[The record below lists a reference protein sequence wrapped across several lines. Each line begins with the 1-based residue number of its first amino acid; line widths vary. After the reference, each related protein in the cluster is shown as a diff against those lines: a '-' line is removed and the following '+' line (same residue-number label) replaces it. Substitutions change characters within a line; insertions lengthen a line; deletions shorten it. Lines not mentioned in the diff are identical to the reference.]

1 MPRKTVFQR
10 LTDVVIGTGNG
21 TSSAPVNT
29 TPVYNID
36 PVGNGSEV
44 IASFSSKEE
53 RDNKLL
59 QMKQQRLLAY
69 QWGKIGYETATQQ
82 LAGANQVRVMYRDAD
97 LMDAWPEIGAAL
109 DAISEECTVIND
121 KGKMLNIYS
130 DSERVRAILEDLFV
144 NRLDIHVLLPMIFRA
159 TAKYGNEF
167 MFLNI
172 DKDNGILGWRE
183 LPVHEMV
190 RIENGLN
197 NGYGGSTMYS
207 SAMNLKPDEV
217 KFVWEGHNQ
226 ESPFMNWQVAH
237 FRLIKDSLYLPY
249 GCLVGD
255 TRIETENGFKE
266 MSNIQIGDKV
276 WTFNIGTQK
285 KELSTVTMFMPK
297 GEKEVYKVSTFHNEI
312 EGTNDHK
319 LLTYNNNKLEYKEI
333 KDLKIG
339 DLLIVDNSF
348 NKCNEKIKIDKSY
361 PTEKEAN
368 LNKNMIWWKDYI
380 DYIPDYVD
388 DDFAKFFGFMIG
400 DGWITENKYVYFATG
415 EYEKFNIEFAK
426 YMEKITNHKCR
437 FIKPHNTEN
446 NNYEYSSCVNCSKC
460 LSLIMHRMGFIDGFD
475 KKRIPSWV
483 FASNDEIKKAFL
495 NGLMIADGSYNID
508 KYGILRCGVEMSNEQ
523 LIKDIKILVQSL
535 GYKSSK
541 VSSRNRVGKY
551 TKLKNGYNIITKN
564 TSYYFYFYESFN
576 KQEKKY
582 DLVNRLENGFKTEKI
597 RKISYVGKRQTYD
610 FTVSNENSNFFANG
624 IVTHNCSF
632 LNKARRH
639 WRMLSMMED
648 AMLLYRL
655 ERSIERRIFKVNV
668 GLIDDADIP
677 AFLQQFMNNVKRA
690 PIIDPQT
697 GQMDLRKNF
706 LDVSADYVIPIKN
719 GQDPTTIETLQSAQN
734 STSMEDINYMQNKVL
749 TALRIPKAYLNFQEA
764 QGKGQNLSLLD
775 IRFNRVINNIQ
786 QAILME
792 LNKIAIIHLYV
803 LGFRDEITNF
813 TLSLNNPSNQVEM
826 MVLENLNRRIG
837 VASAAL
843 SEQGGGIPIMS
854 WHKVQKDIMGLT
866 DSEISN
872 LLNEIRLEAALA
884 LELQNTPQI
893 IKKTGLFDKV
903 DRIYGE
909 PGAQYSEQP
918 QGGDEGGF
926 GGGGGPTGGGGG
938 LDFGGGFGDTLGD
951 FGGEMGGGTDLS
963 GSEGSEGLAEMG
975 GGNTGEEAPAP
986 LTESIDEL
994 KKNAAKK
1001 MFLEAYNY
1009 RNSRLNETARGN
1021 VNVIDSAFLINEEL
1035 NSAIKGLEDE
1045 ITENIDK
1052 NDNNNEEE

>member
-249 GCLVGD
+249 G
-255 TRIETENGFKE
+255 
-266 MSNIQIGDKV
+266 
-276 WTFNIGTQK
+276 
-285 KELSTVTMFMPK
+285 
-297 GEKEVYKVSTFHNEI
+297 VS
-312 EGTNDHK
+312 
-319 LLTYNNNKLEYKEI
+319 Y
-333 KDLKIG
+333 
-339 DLLIVDNSF
+339 
-348 NKCNEKIKIDKSY
+348 
-361 PTEKEAN
+361 
-368 LNKNMIWWKDYI
+368 
-380 DYIPDYVD
+380 
-388 DDFAKFFGFMIG
+388 
-400 DGWITENKYVYFATG
+400 
-415 EYEKFNIEFAK
+415 
-426 YMEKITNHKCR
+426 
-437 FIKPHNTEN
+437 
-446 NNYEYSSCVNCSKC
+446 
-460 LSLIMHRMGFIDGFD
+460 
-475 KKRIPSWV
+475 
-483 FASNDEIKKAFL
+483 
-495 NGLMIADGSYNID
+495 
-508 KYGILRCGVEMSNEQ
+508 
-523 LIKDIKILVQSL
+523 
-535 GYKSSK
+535 
-541 VSSRNRVGKY
+541 
-551 TKLKNGYNIITKN
+551 
-564 TSYYFYFYESFN
+564 
-576 KQEKKY
+576 
-582 DLVNRLENGFKTEKI
+582 
-597 RKISYVGKRQTYD
+597 
-610 FTVSNENSNFFANG
+610 
-624 IVTHNCSF
+624 

-884 LELQNTPQI
+884 LEIQNTPQI

-926 GGGGGPTGGGGG
+926 GGGGGPAGGGGG

-975 GGNTGEEAPAP
+975 GGGGTGEETPAP

-1021 VNVIDSAFLINEEL
+1021 VNLIDSAFLINEEL
-1035 NSAIKGLEDE
+1035 NSAIKGLEDK
-1045 ITENIDK
+1045 ISENIDK
-1052 NDNNNEEE
+1052 NDDNNEEE

>member
-249 GCLVGD
+249 G
-255 TRIETENGFKE
+255 
-266 MSNIQIGDKV
+266 
-276 WTFNIGTQK
+276 
-285 KELSTVTMFMPK
+285 
-297 GEKEVYKVSTFHNEI
+297 VS
-312 EGTNDHK
+312 
-319 LLTYNNNKLEYKEI
+319 Y
-333 KDLKIG
+333 
-339 DLLIVDNSF
+339 
-348 NKCNEKIKIDKSY
+348 
-361 PTEKEAN
+361 
-368 LNKNMIWWKDYI
+368 
-380 DYIPDYVD
+380 
-388 DDFAKFFGFMIG
+388 
-400 DGWITENKYVYFATG
+400 
-415 EYEKFNIEFAK
+415 
-426 YMEKITNHKCR
+426 
-437 FIKPHNTEN
+437 
-446 NNYEYSSCVNCSKC
+446 
-460 LSLIMHRMGFIDGFD
+460 
-475 KKRIPSWV
+475 
-483 FASNDEIKKAFL
+483 
-495 NGLMIADGSYNID
+495 
-508 KYGILRCGVEMSNEQ
+508 
-523 LIKDIKILVQSL
+523 
-535 GYKSSK
+535 
-541 VSSRNRVGKY
+541 
-551 TKLKNGYNIITKN
+551 
-564 TSYYFYFYESFN
+564 
-576 KQEKKY
+576 
-582 DLVNRLENGFKTEKI
+582 
-597 RKISYVGKRQTYD
+597 
-610 FTVSNENSNFFANG
+610 
-624 IVTHNCSF
+624 

-975 GGNTGEEAPAP
+975 GGGSTGEETPAP

>member
-109 DAISEECTVIND
+109 DAISEESTVIND

-249 GCLVGD
+249 G
-255 TRIETENGFKE
+255 
-266 MSNIQIGDKV
+266 
-276 WTFNIGTQK
+276 
-285 KELSTVTMFMPK
+285 
-297 GEKEVYKVSTFHNEI
+297 VS
-312 EGTNDHK
+312 
-319 LLTYNNNKLEYKEI
+319 Y
-333 KDLKIG
+333 
-339 DLLIVDNSF
+339 
-348 NKCNEKIKIDKSY
+348 
-361 PTEKEAN
+361 
-368 LNKNMIWWKDYI
+368 
-380 DYIPDYVD
+380 
-388 DDFAKFFGFMIG
+388 
-400 DGWITENKYVYFATG
+400 
-415 EYEKFNIEFAK
+415 
-426 YMEKITNHKCR
+426 
-437 FIKPHNTEN
+437 
-446 NNYEYSSCVNCSKC
+446 
-460 LSLIMHRMGFIDGFD
+460 
-475 KKRIPSWV
+475 
-483 FASNDEIKKAFL
+483 
-495 NGLMIADGSYNID
+495 
-508 KYGILRCGVEMSNEQ
+508 
-523 LIKDIKILVQSL
+523 
-535 GYKSSK
+535 
-541 VSSRNRVGKY
+541 
-551 TKLKNGYNIITKN
+551 
-564 TSYYFYFYESFN
+564 
-576 KQEKKY
+576 
-582 DLVNRLENGFKTEKI
+582 
-597 RKISYVGKRQTYD
+597 
-610 FTVSNENSNFFANG
+610 
-624 IVTHNCSF
+624 

-884 LELQNTPQI
+884 LEIQNTPQI

-975 GGNTGEEAPAP
+975 GGGGTGEEAPAP

>member
-109 DAISEECTVIND
+109 DAISEEATVIND

-249 GCLVGD
+249 G
-255 TRIETENGFKE
+255 
-266 MSNIQIGDKV
+266 
-276 WTFNIGTQK
+276 
-285 KELSTVTMFMPK
+285 
-297 GEKEVYKVSTFHNEI
+297 VS
-312 EGTNDHK
+312 
-319 LLTYNNNKLEYKEI
+319 Y
-333 KDLKIG
+333 
-339 DLLIVDNSF
+339 
-348 NKCNEKIKIDKSY
+348 
-361 PTEKEAN
+361 
-368 LNKNMIWWKDYI
+368 
-380 DYIPDYVD
+380 
-388 DDFAKFFGFMIG
+388 
-400 DGWITENKYVYFATG
+400 
-415 EYEKFNIEFAK
+415 
-426 YMEKITNHKCR
+426 
-437 FIKPHNTEN
+437 
-446 NNYEYSSCVNCSKC
+446 
-460 LSLIMHRMGFIDGFD
+460 
-475 KKRIPSWV
+475 
-483 FASNDEIKKAFL
+483 
-495 NGLMIADGSYNID
+495 
-508 KYGILRCGVEMSNEQ
+508 
-523 LIKDIKILVQSL
+523 
-535 GYKSSK
+535 
-541 VSSRNRVGKY
+541 
-551 TKLKNGYNIITKN
+551 
-564 TSYYFYFYESFN
+564 
-576 KQEKKY
+576 
-582 DLVNRLENGFKTEKI
+582 
-597 RKISYVGKRQTYD
+597 
-610 FTVSNENSNFFANG
+610 
-624 IVTHNCSF
+624 

-775 IRFNRVINNIQ
+775 IRFNRVINSIQ

-963 GSEGSEGLAEMG
+963 GSEGSEGLSEMG
-975 GGNTGEEAPAP
+975 GGGSTGEEAPAP

>member
-237 FRLIKDSLYLPY
+237 FRLIKDSLYLPF
-249 GCLVGD
+249 G
-255 TRIETENGFKE
+255 
-266 MSNIQIGDKV
+266 
-276 WTFNIGTQK
+276 
-285 KELSTVTMFMPK
+285 
-297 GEKEVYKVSTFHNEI
+297 VS
-312 EGTNDHK
+312 
-319 LLTYNNNKLEYKEI
+319 Y
-333 KDLKIG
+333 
-339 DLLIVDNSF
+339 
-348 NKCNEKIKIDKSY
+348 
-361 PTEKEAN
+361 
-368 LNKNMIWWKDYI
+368 
-380 DYIPDYVD
+380 
-388 DDFAKFFGFMIG
+388 
-400 DGWITENKYVYFATG
+400 
-415 EYEKFNIEFAK
+415 
-426 YMEKITNHKCR
+426 
-437 FIKPHNTEN
+437 
-446 NNYEYSSCVNCSKC
+446 
-460 LSLIMHRMGFIDGFD
+460 
-475 KKRIPSWV
+475 
-483 FASNDEIKKAFL
+483 
-495 NGLMIADGSYNID
+495 
-508 KYGILRCGVEMSNEQ
+508 
-523 LIKDIKILVQSL
+523 
-535 GYKSSK
+535 
-541 VSSRNRVGKY
+541 
-551 TKLKNGYNIITKN
+551 
-564 TSYYFYFYESFN
+564 
-576 KQEKKY
+576 
-582 DLVNRLENGFKTEKI
+582 
-597 RKISYVGKRQTYD
+597 
-610 FTVSNENSNFFANG
+610 
-624 IVTHNCSF
+624 

-926 GGGGGPTGGGGG
+926 GGGGGPAGGGGG

-963 GSEGSEGLAEMG
+963 GSEGSEGLSEMG
-975 GGNTGEEAPAP
+975 GGGSTGEEAPAP